1 MTRYHARWVV
11 PVSRPPLEYASV
23 VEEGG
28 RIVYVGP
35 RAAAPAGTDVD
46 LGDVVLVPGLVNA
59 HTHLELTVMR
69 GFLEDLSFRHWIVR
83 LTKARKEVLSFQALV
98 DSARVGIAEGL
109 LAGVTTFADT
119 SESGAPFVAMRD
131 AGVRGI
137 VYQEVFG
144 PDPAQ
149 CAESL
154 AELRGKVDAMRT
166 KEIPLVRIGVSP
178 HAPYSVSDAL
188 FRATA
193 DYARSE
199 SLPIAIHIAE
209 SEDESR
215 LVTEAAGEWAESHRA
230 RGLPV
235 EVRGQSPIGMLER
248 NGVLTARPLLIHCV
262 RASSG
267 DIASIAGHDCSV
279 AHCPASNAKLG
290 HGIAPL
296 TELLD
301 ASVRVGLG
309 SDSVA
314 SNNRMDLLDEAR
326 VAILMQRA
334 RTGRYDVVSA
344 ARALE
349 LATLRGAEALGIERD
364 VGSLDVGKSADFAAF
379 PLAALRSAPSYDPVT
394 SLVFSTS
401 GSRATFVCVAGT
413 VLVRDGH
420 LVGPATPVPSLEP
433 YARALA
439 AWSTATSSGPR
450 GASAAS

>member
-1 MTRYHARWVV
+1 VIRYHARWVI
-11 PVSRPPLEYASV
+11 PVSRPPIENATV
-23 VEEGG
+23 AEDGG
-28 RIVYVGP
+28 RIAYVGP
-35 RAAAPAGTDVD
+35 RAGAPRGTDIE
-46 LGDVVLVPGLVNA
+46 LGDVALLPGLVNA

-69 GFLEDLSFRHWIVR
+69 GFLEDLSFRGWIAR
-83 LTKARKEVLSFQALV
+83 LTKARREVLTFQALV
-98 DSARVGIAEGL
+98 DSARAGIAEGL
-109 LAGVTTFADT
+109 LGGVTTFADT

-131 AGVRGI
+131 AGVRGV

-149 CAESL
+149 CADSL
-154 AELRGKVDAMRT
+154 IGLREKVGAMRGEAT
-166 KEIPLVRIGVSP
+166 TLVRVGVSP

-193 DYARSE
+193 EYARSE
-199 SLPIAIHIAE
+199 SLPIAVHIAE

-215 LVTEAAGEWAESHRA
+215 LVTEAAGDWADAHRA
-230 RGLPV
+230 RGLVVAARGASPV
-235 EVRGQSPIGMLER
+235 AMLER

-262 RASSG
+262 RVGSA
-267 DIASIAGHDCSV
+267 DVAVIAQHDCAV

-296 TELLD
+296 TELLE

-334 RTGRYDVVSA
+334 RTGRYDAVSA

-349 LATLRGAEALGIERD
+349 LATLRGAEALGMEHEI
-364 VGSLDVGKSADFAAF
+364 GSLDVGKSADLAAF
-379 PLAALRSAPSYDPVT
+379 PLADVRAAPVYDPVT
-394 SLVFSTS
+394 SLVFATA
-401 GSRATFVCVAGT
+401 GSRAMFVCVAGA
-413 VLVRDGH
+413 VLVRDGR
-420 LVGPATPVPSLEP
+420 LTGPATPVPSLEA
-433 YARALA
+433 YAQALA
-439 AWSTATSSGPR
+439 AWS
-450 GASAAS
+450 AAHPPDARRA